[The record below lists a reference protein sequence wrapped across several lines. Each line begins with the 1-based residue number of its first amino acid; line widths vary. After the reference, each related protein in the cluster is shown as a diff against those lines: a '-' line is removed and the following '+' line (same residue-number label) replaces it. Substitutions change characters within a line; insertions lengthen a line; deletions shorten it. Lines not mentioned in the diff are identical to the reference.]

1 MDSPN
6 GWQRDT
12 AQRLL
17 VQAAD
22 KSAVKPLQGLVAAS
36 AHPKTRLQ
44 ALCTLDGLDAL
55 TPEILVKALRDS
67 HPSVREHAVRL
78 SESILANVGRE
89 GGDALRELQDALL
102 NRFDDPA
109 IRVRYQLAFSLGAW
123 NDPRAGR
130 ALARLAMKDA
140 DNSEVQTA
148 VISSAVPHV
157 GNMIDVLL
165 AEAGQRPPSL
175 ELLDKL
181 FGLAVAASDEK
192 SLAGILA
199 RIAQTAEGKHP
210 AWQLAALAGCLDAF
224 ERRAGSLKAFQSGS
238 GAELRQTIDR
248 LEGVFD
254 EARQII
260 GNLTTSDTERRLAIR
275 VLGRSLNQQEQDID
289 RLVILLQPQVQGELQ
304 SVALDSLK
312 RANSPHVAD
321 ALLSGWKGQSPALRI
336 EVLNIFLSRP
346 EWTRKLLEAV
356 EEKRILPGEL
366 GTVHQQKLLT
376 HSNGEIREQAA
387 KLLSAASSDRQKII
401 KDFATVNELKGD
413 VGKGA
418 GLFQKNCAVCHRF
431 RGEGNSIG
439 PDLGSVG
446 DKSVPAMLV
455 SILDPNRA
463 VEARYLSY
471 TARTKNDR
479 EISGVIAA
487 ETPNSLTLRTAGG
500 TEEVVLRNDLK
511 ELTSSSLS
519 LMPEGFEKTLMPQD
533 LADLIAYLASSAE
546 KR

>member
-1 MDSPN
+1 M
-6 GWQRDT
+6 
-12 AQRLL
+12 
-17 VQAAD
+17 
-22 KSAVKPLQGLVAAS
+22 
-36 AHPKTRLQ
+36 
-44 ALCTLDGLDAL
+44 
-55 TPEILVKALRDS
+55 
-67 HPSVREHAVRL
+67 
-78 SESILANVGRE
+78 
-89 GGDALRELQDALL
+89 
-102 NRFDDPA
+102 
-109 IRVRYQLAFSLGAW
+109 
-123 NDPRAGR
+123 
-130 ALARLAMKDA
+130 
-140 DNSEVQTA
+140 
-148 VISSAVPHV
+148 
-157 GNMIDVLL
+157 
-165 AEAGQRPPSL
+165 
-175 ELLDKL
+175 
-181 FGLAVAASDEK
+181 
-192 SLAGILA
+192 
-199 RIAQTAEGKHP
+199 
-210 AWQLAALAGCLDAF
+210 
-224 ERRAGSLKAFQSGS
+224 
-238 GAELRQTIDR
+238 
-248 LEGVFD
+248 EGVFD